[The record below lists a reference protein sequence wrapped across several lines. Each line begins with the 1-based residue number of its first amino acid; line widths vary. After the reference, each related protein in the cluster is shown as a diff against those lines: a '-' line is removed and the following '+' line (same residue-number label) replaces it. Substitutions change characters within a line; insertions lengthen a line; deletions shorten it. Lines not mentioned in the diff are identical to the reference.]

1 MFPADN
7 VDTIISEPEV
17 EKHPIISIQI
27 ESKDQLTNQHLNDLE
42 RDINE
47 LQQESTDKVEDEQS
61 MMKMK
66 LWRESE
72 DRGISRSI
80 SLERPIGRSTKRRS
94 RYQNGTRENRMP
106 VRGIMF
112 RRESFSSC
120 LISIKRWIRTLSSL
134 SPSIKNR

>member
-61 MMKMK
+61 LK
-66 LWRESE
+66 W
-72 DRGISRSI
+72 G
-80 SLERPIGRSTKRRS
+80 STFKVSKRHDS
-94 RYQNGTRENRMP
+94 VP
-106 VRGIMF
+106 
-112 RRESFSSC
+112 
-120 LISIKRWIRTLSSL
+120 
-134 SPSIKNR
+134 P